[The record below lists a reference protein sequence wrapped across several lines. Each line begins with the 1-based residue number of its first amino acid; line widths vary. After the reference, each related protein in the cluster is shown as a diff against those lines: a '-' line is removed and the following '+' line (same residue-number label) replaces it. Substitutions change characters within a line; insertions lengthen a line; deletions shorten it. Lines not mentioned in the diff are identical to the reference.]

1 MESIRIHNPDS
12 EGVGEL
18 VTRGRNVCMGYIWDE
33 EKTRQNREVIQRS
46 YRGHTEVIQRSCRG
60 HAEVIQRSYRG
71 QTDVIQ
77 TSFRGH
83 SEVI

>member
-33 EKTRQNREVIQRS
+33 EKTRQD
-46 YRGHTEVIQRSCRG
+46 RGHTEVIQRSSRGQTEVKQRSYRG
-60 HAEVIQRSYRG
+60 HTDVIQRSYRG
-71 QTDVIQ
+71 
-77 TSFRGH
+77 H
-83 SEVI
+83 